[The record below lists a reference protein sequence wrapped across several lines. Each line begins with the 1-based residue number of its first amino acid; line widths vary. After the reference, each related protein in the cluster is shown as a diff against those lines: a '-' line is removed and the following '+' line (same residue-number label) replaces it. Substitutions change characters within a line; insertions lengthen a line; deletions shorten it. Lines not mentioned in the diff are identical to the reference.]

1 MASRASHNRPFKLSQ
16 SGGAAVAERSQK
28 RKMRKMKRVAGKLQ
42 NRRSG
47 LEGLMTKPY
56 SKPDISGKK
65 ANGAR

>member
-1 MASRASHNRPFKLSQ
+1 MASRASHSSPFKLLQ
-16 SGGAAVAERSQK
+16 SGGAVVAERSQK
-28 RKMRKMKRVAGKLQ
+28 RKMKRMKKVAGKLQ